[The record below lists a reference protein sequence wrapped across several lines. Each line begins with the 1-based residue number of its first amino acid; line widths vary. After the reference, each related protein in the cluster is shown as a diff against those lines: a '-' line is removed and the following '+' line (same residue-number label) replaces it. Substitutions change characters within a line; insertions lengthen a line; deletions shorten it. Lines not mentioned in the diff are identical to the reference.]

1 MSAELRV
8 RIGRSGNTRA
18 RAIKL
23 KIGRGPF
30 TLIPCTYQL
39 FSGIPRAG
47 FKQALFRLQI
57 IRACDI

>member
-8 RIGRSGNTRA
+8 RIGRSGNTRTG
-18 RAIKL
+18 AIKL

-30 TLIPCTYQL
+30 ALIPCIYQL

-47 FKQALFRLQI
+47 FKQALF
-57 IRACDI
+57 